1 MIIPIL
7 EMKLEQKRNEGL
19 RPRLYPL
26 KELRVDY
33 KSLLPLQALC
43 TSQQQVI
50 QDRRQKIW

>member
-43 TSQQQVI
+43 TSQQVI